1 MLVIQIILK
10 SSVFLIVQGSFGTPP
25 TRVCYSVLSDLGSWI
40 FVFLDKMIWICW
52 WITLVLLF
60 AVHQCMLSDQK
71 CLVYLSSKCNNFLR
85 LWNDFFVEV
94 TRAAWMGNIL
104 TAGCLHFRK
113 KKRLSCAC
121 CGVVGG
127 CQGVMQLLVCFLLP
141 FIVFDVLYVCALI
154 NVYMWLKKIKSVH
167 HLKQSSVFRRL
178 KIHMDSFT

>member
-113 KKRLSCAC
+113 KKAFKLCLLWC
-121 CGVVGG
+121 CGWLPGRYAVASMFFASVYRIW
-127 CQGVMQLLVCFLLP
+127 CALCVC
-141 FIVFDVLYVCALI
+141 VDQCLYVT
-154 NVYMWLKKIKSVH
+154 KKN
-167 HLKQSSVFRRL
+167 
-178 KIHMDSFT
+178 